1 MSKPESWKTRNRCTA
16 GNKSCSQT
24 ILSRIAVSVGDGSA
38 HGSRIIVP
46 PVGPKLI
53 LEVKQMH
60 EILFRGQRVD
70 TGEWVFGMLCQYHA
84 GVSAKIAANDFG
96 TYEQGMAYC
105 VNPATVGQYTGLTD
119 RNGVKIFEGD
129 ILRLSHDWGDGT
141 TDVWLAIVEFGNP
154 NGLYSWG
161 WQLRYLKGCSSF
173 NKDILCWVDM
183 EDTRAWCEVVGN
195 VHDNPECKS

>member
-1 MSKPESWKTRNRCTA
+1 
-16 GNKSCSQT
+16 
-24 ILSRIAVSVGDGSA
+24 
-38 HGSRIIVP
+38 
-46 PVGPKLI
+46 
-53 LEVKQMH
+53 MH

-129 ILRLSHDWGDGT
+129 ILRLNDGRVAGHCR
-141 TDVWLAIVEFGNP
+141 VW
-154 NGLYSWG
+154 
-161 WQLRYLKGCSSF
+161 K
-173 NKDILCWVDM
+173 
-183 EDTRAWCEVVGN
+183 
-195 VHDNPECKS
+195 PERPV